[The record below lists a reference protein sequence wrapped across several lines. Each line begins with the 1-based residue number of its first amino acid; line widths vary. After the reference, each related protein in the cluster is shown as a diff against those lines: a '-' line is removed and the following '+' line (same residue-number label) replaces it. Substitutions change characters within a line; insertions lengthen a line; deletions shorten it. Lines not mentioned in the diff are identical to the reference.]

1 MKLNINQ
8 MRKLIYVINSSI
20 DGCLDHTIG
29 VPDEELFDFYINL
42 VRNAGIFVYG
52 RITYELMVPYWPDI
66 AKNPAGNSK
75 ADVEFAEAF
84 DAVEKV
90 VFSKS
95 LEKAEGRN
103 SRIVR
108 TNAEDEIRKLKQE
121 EGKDIY
127 TGGVALP
134 SYLIG
139 LGLVDEYIFTI
150 MPVIAGKGR
159 RLMEAIS
166 MQEKLGLKLV
176 EKKVS
181 RSGSVILHYVNA

>member
-1 MKLNINQ
+1 

-42 VRNAGIFVYG
+42 VRNAGMFVYG
-52 RITYELMVPYWPDI
+52 RTTYELMVPYWPDI
-66 AKNPAGNSK
+66 AKNPAGKTK

-95 LEKAEGRN
+95 LEKAEGKN

-108 TNAEDEIRKLKQE
+108 TKAEDEIRKLKQD
-121 EGKDIY
+121 EGKNIY
-127 TGGVALP
+127 VGGVALP

-150 MPVIAGKGR
+150 MPVIVGKGK
-159 RLMEAIS
+159 RLMEGIS

-176 EKKVS
+176 DTKVS
-181 RSGSVILHYVNA
+181 KLGSVILHYVKP

>member
-1 MKLNINQ
+1 
-8 MRKLIYVINSSI
+8 MRKLIYVINLSI

-42 VRNAGIFVYG
+42 VRNAGMFVYG
-52 RITYELMVPYWPDI
+52 RTTYELMVPYWPDI
-66 AKNPAGNSK
+66 AKNPAGETK

-95 LEKAEGRN
+95 LEKAEGKN

-108 TNAEDEIRKLKQE
+108 TKAEDEIRKLKQE
-121 EGKDIY
+121 EGKNIY
-127 TGGVALP
+127 VGGVALP

-139 LGLVDEYIFTI
+139 LDLVDEYIFTI
-150 MPVIAGKGR
+150 MPVIAGKGK
-159 RLMEAIS
+159 RLMEGIS

-176 EKKVS
+176 DTKVS
-181 RSGSVILHYVNA
+181 KSGSVILHYVRP